1 MRILS
6 MQPARLALILLVP
19 LASCTGGRRA
29 APATA
34 PPPAAAPHDV
44 PMTDPG
50 VDPPVRN
57 DLPPVPARNG
67 ALRIDVAYPGE
78 GAALT
83 AADSNFIFG
92 SVGTGGATLTINGAR
107 VDVAANGAFLGF
119 LPVPWDGVYRLRAT
133 AGGQT
138 AETERRVR
146 APAQTTVSA
155 SGIRSETLTPRG
167 VMTAYPGERVTVRF
181 RGAPGGRAR
190 IRLPDGS
197 TYPMVETQVLERA
210 EGFLQDQA
218 VAARQVSEYAG
229 TFPITSPLGTPGD
242 TVRPT
247 LVAGQD
253 APGLAVVEL
262 FQDDLPAATQP
273 GRAAIPL
280 TVAVMREGE
289 TRVAVASASRPGS
302 MAIGTAVPGSGTP
315 YHWFFPN
322 GTRLT
327 VTGEREGAYR
337 VRLTGD
343 LSVWVAAG
351 DVRLMPE
358 GAPPVVG
365 TVGTVRVDPDPAHV
379 DVRLVTSDRLP
390 FEVRAGERSLEIRVY
405 GAQSRANWLHYG
417 TEDPLVRRV
426 EWQQGRDDLFVV
438 RMELAEPVWGW
449 RAFWDEQGSLVV
461 RVRRPPRIDPAR
473 PLRGM
478 RIAVDAGHPP
488 GGAIGPTGLT
498 EAEANL
504 AISKQ
509 LVRMLREAGADV
521 LETRPDTAGV
531 ELGVRP
537 QRAAEWDAHLLVSV
551 HNNAFPDGVNP
562 WQNNGTASFYNQ
574 PQSLGL
580 ARHLQR
586 ELLRELGLRDLGI
599 ARADLAL
606 VRPTWM
612 PSVLTE
618 TMFLMVPQQEA
629 ALRDPAVHERIA
641 RAHLRAIEAFLRD
654 RAAGRTGGDP
664 TGATAPER

>member
-1 MRILS
+1 MRIRS
-6 MQPARLALILLVP
+6 VDAARLAFAALLP
-19 LASCTGGRRA
+19 LAACTSAGRRA
-29 APATA
+29 APAPA
-34 PPPAAAPHDV
+34 PPPSAPSQAV
-44 PMTDPG
+44 PMTNPG
-50 VDPPVRN
+50 VDPPIRN
-57 DLPPVPARNG
+57 ALPPVPPRDG
-67 ALRIDVAYPGE
+67 PLRIDVAYPAE

-83 AADSNFIFG
+83 TADSNFIFG
-92 SVGTGGATLTINGAR
+92 TVGTGRATLTINGAP
-107 VDVAANGAFLGF
+107 VEVAPNGAFLGF
-119 LPVPWDGVYRLRAT
+119 VPVPWDGLYRLRAT
-133 AGGQT
+133 AGGET
-138 AETERRVR
+138 AEAERRVR
-146 APAQTTVSA
+146 APATATA
-155 SGIRSETLTPRG
+155 SGSGILSETLTPRG

-181 RGAPGGRAR
+181 RGRPGGRAQ

-210 EGFLQDQA
+210 EGFMQDQA
-218 VAARQVSEYAG
+218 VTPRTVSEYAG
-229 TFPITSPLGTPGD
+229 TFPVTAPLRVPGD

-253 APGLAVVEL
+253 AAGVAVVEL
-262 FQDDLPAATQP
+262 FFDDQPAATQP
-273 GRAAIPL
+273 GRAAVPL
-280 TVAVMREGE
+280 TVAVMREGD
-289 TRVAVASASRPGS
+289 TRVAVTSANRPGG

-337 VRLTGD
+337 VRLTSD

-358 GAPPVVG
+358 GAPPAAG
-365 TVGTVRVDPDPAHV
+365 TVGTVRVDPEPDYV

-390 FEVRAGERSLEIRVY
+390 FEVRAGERSMEIRVY
-405 GAQSRANWLHYG
+405 GAESRANWLHYG

-426 EWQQGRDDLFVV
+426 EWQQERDDLFVV
-438 RMELAEPVWGW
+438 RMELAEPVWGY
-449 RAFWDEQGSLVV
+449 RAFWDERGSLVV
-461 RVRRPPRIDPAR
+461 RVRRPPRIDGAR
-473 PLRGM
+473 PMQGL

-488 GGAIGPTGLT
+488 GGAMGPTGLQ

-504 AISKQ
+504 AVSKQ
-509 LVRMLREAGADV
+509 LVRMLREAGAEV
-521 LETRPDTAGV
+521 LETRPDTQPV
-531 ELGVRP
+531 DLGVRP

-562 WQNNGTASFYNQ
+562 WENNGTSTFYNQ

-580 ARHLQR
+580 ARHMQR
-586 ELLRELGLRDLGI
+586 ELLRELELRDLGI

-629 ALRDPAVHERIA
+629 ALRNPSVHERIA
-641 RAHLRAIEAFLRD
+641 RAHFRAIEAFLRE
-654 RAAGRTGGDP
+654 RMEAGAEAEAAR
-664 TGATAPER
+664 

>member
-1 MRILS
+1 MMIRIR
-6 MQPARLALILLVP
+6 PAAIAALVMVG
-19 LASCTGGRRA
+19 ACTGGR
-29 APATA
+29 
-34 PPPAAAPHDV
+34 AAAPTPAVPPAGPPQPV
-44 PMTDPG
+44 PMTQPG
-50 VDPPVRN
+50 VDPPIRN
-57 DLPPVPARNG
+57 DLPPVPARQG
-67 ALRIDVAYPGE
+67 APRIEVMYPGE
-78 GAALT
+78 NAAIT
-83 AADSNFIFG
+83 SADSNFIFG
-92 SVGTGGATLTINGAR
+92 NVGTGGATLTINGAP

-119 LPVPWDGVYRLRAT
+119 VPVPADGVYRLRAS

-138 AETERRVR
+138 AELVRRIRV
-146 APAQTTVSA
+146 PAASSVAA
-155 SGIRSETLTPRG
+155 SGINAGSIAPRG
-167 VMTAYPGERVTVRF
+167 TITGYAGERVTVRF
-181 RGAPGGRAR
+181 RGAPGARAHV
-190 IRLPDGS
+190 RLADGS
-197 TYPMVETQVLERA
+197 TYPLVETRVMERA
-210 EGFLQDQA
+210 EGFMQDQA
-218 VAARQVSEYAG
+218 VAAREVSEYSG
-229 TFPITSPLGTPGD
+229 TFPITAPLRVPGD
-242 TVRPT
+242 TAAPALT
-247 LVAGQD
+247 GWQAGAGQ
-253 APGLAVVEL
+253 
-262 FQDDLPAATQP
+262 
-273 GRAAIPL
+273 AAIEFARGTETTRTPL
-280 TVAVMREGE
+280 ALNVGVLREGE
-289 TRVAVASASRPGS
+289 ARLAVASASRPGA
-302 MAIGTAVPGSGTP
+302 MAIGTAIAGSGTP

-337 VRLTGD
+337 VRLTSD

-358 GAPPVVG
+358 GAPPAAG

-405 GAQSRANWLHYG
+405 GAESRANWLHYG

-426 EWQQGRDDLFVV
+426 EWQQERDDLFVV

-449 RAFWDEQGSLVV
+449 RAFWDERGSLVV
-461 RVRRPPRIDPAR
+461 RVRRPPRVDGAR
-473 PLRGM
+473 PMQGL
-478 RIAVDAGHPP
+478 RIAIDAGHPP

-509 LVRMLREAGADV
+509 LVRMLREAGAEV
-521 LETRPDTAGV
+521 LETRPDTQAV
-531 ELGVRP
+531 DLGVRP

-562 WQNNGTASFYNQ
+562 WENNGTSVFYNQ

-580 ARHLQR
+580 ARHMQR
-586 ELLRELGLRDLGI
+586 EILREIGLRDLGI

-618 TMFLMVPQQEA
+618 TMFLMIPQQEA

-641 RAHLRAIEAFLRD
+641 RAHFRAIEGFLRE
-654 RAAGRTGGDP
+654 RTEGRTGGDP
-664 TGATAPER
+664 EGR

>member
-1 MRILS
+1 MTIRSRIGG
-6 MQPARLALILLVP
+6 AALVLLG
-19 LASCTGGRRA
+19 ACTGAGRPSPGP
-29 APATA
+29 APPPA
-34 PPPAAAPHDV
+34 PPPAA
-44 PMTDPG
+44 PMTTPG
-50 VDPPVRN
+50 VDPPIRN
-57 DLPPVPARNG
+57 DLPPVPARTG
-67 ALRIDVAYPGE
+67 ALRIDVMYPADN
-78 GAALT
+78 AALT
-83 AADSNFIFG
+83 TADSNFIFG
-92 SVGTGGATLTINGAR
+92 SVGTGGATLTINGAP
-107 VDVAANGAFLGF
+107 VEVAPNGAFLGF
-119 LPVPWDGVYRLRAT
+119 LPVPADGVYRLRAS
-133 AGGQT
+133 AGGRT
-138 AETERRVR
+138 AELERRVR
-146 APAQTTVSA
+146 VPAGGTAAV
-155 SGIRSETLTPRG
+155 SGISAGSVSPRG
-167 VMTAYPGERVTVRF
+167 SIAGYPGERVTVRF
-181 RGAPGGRAR
+181 RGAPGGRAQ
-190 IRLPDGS
+190 IRMPDGS
-197 TYPMVETQVLERA
+197 TYPLAEIRVTERA
-210 EGFLQDQA
+210 EGFQQDQA
-218 VAARQVSEYAG
+218 VATREVTEYAG
-229 TFPITSPLGTPGD
+229 TFPITMPLRVPGD
-242 TVRPT
+242 TTAST

-253 APGLAVVEL
+253 AAGPAVIELAQGTQVSRVP
-262 FQDDLPAATQP
+262 LP
-273 GRAAIPL
+273 L
-280 TVAVMREGE
+280 NVAVLREGDV
-289 TRVAVASASRPGS
+289 RVAVASANRPGS

-358 GAPPVVG
+358 GAPPVAG

-390 FEVRAGERSLEIRVY
+390 FEVRAGERTLEIRVY
-405 GAQSRANWLHYG
+405 GAESRTNWLHYG

-426 EWQQGRDDLFVV
+426 EWQQERDDLFVV

-449 RAFWDEQGSLVV
+449 RAFWDERGSLVV
-461 RVRRPPRIDPAR
+461 RVRRPPRIDAAS

-488 GGAIGPTGLT
+488 GGAIGPTGLQ

-509 LVRMLREAGADV
+509 LVRLLRDAGAQV
-521 LETRPDTAGV
+521 LETRPDTAAV

-562 WQNNGTASFYNQ
+562 FENNGTASFYNQ

-580 ARHLQR
+580 ARHMQR
-586 ELLRELGLRDLGI
+586 ELLREIGLRDLGI

-641 RAHLRAIEAFLRD
+641 RAHLRAIEGFLRE
-654 RAAGRTGGDP
+654 RAEAQR
-664 TGATAPER
+664 

>member
-1 MRILS
+1 MRIR
-6 MQPARLALILLVP
+6 PIRVARLAFAALLP
-19 LASCTGGRRA
+19 LAACRA
-29 APATA
+29 NPGTAPAPHPL
-34 PPPAAAPHDV
+34 PPRPPEAA

-57 DLPPVPARNG
+57 ALPPVPPRDG
-67 ALRIDVAYPGE
+67 LLRIDVAYPAE

-83 AADSNFIFG
+83 TADSNFIFG
-92 SVGTGGATLTINGAR
+92 TVGTGRATLTINGAP
-107 VDVAANGAFLGF
+107 VEVAPNGAFLGF
-119 LPVPWDGVYRLRAT
+119 VPVPWDGLYRLRAT
-133 AGGQT
+133 VGGQT
-138 AETERRVR
+138 AELERRVR
-146 APAQTTVSA
+146 EPTTITVSS
-155 SGIRSETLTPRG
+155 SGILSSTITPRG

-181 RGAPGGRAR
+181 RGRPGGRAQ

-210 EGFLQDQA
+210 EGFMQDQA
-218 VAARQVSEYAG
+218 VAPRTVSEYAG
-229 TFPITSPLGTPGD
+229 TFPVTAPLRVPGD
-242 TVRPT
+242 SVRPT

-253 APGLAVVEL
+253 GAGVAVVEL
-262 FQDDLPAATQP
+262 FQADLPADTQP
-273 GRAAIPL
+273 GRAAVPL
-280 TVAVMREGE
+280 TVAVMREGD
-289 TRVAVASASRPGS
+289 TRVAVASANRPGG

-337 VRLTGD
+337 VRLTSD

-358 GAPPVVG
+358 GAPPAAG
-365 TVGTVRVDPDPAHV
+365 TVGTVRVDPEPGYV

-390 FEVRAGERSLEIRVY
+390 FEVRAGERSMEIRVY
-405 GAQSRANWLHYG
+405 GAESRANWLHYG

-426 EWQQGRDDLFVV
+426 EWQQERDDLFVV
-438 RMELAEPVWGW
+438 RMELAEPVWGY
-449 RAFWDEQGSLVV
+449 RAFWDERGSLVV
-461 RVRRPPRIDPAR
+461 RVRRPPRIDGAR
-473 PLRGM
+473 PMQGL

-488 GGAIGPTGLT
+488 GGAMGPTGLQ

-509 LVRMLREAGADV
+509 LVRMLREAGAEV
-521 LETRPDTAGV
+521 LETRPDEQPV
-531 ELGVRP
+531 DLGVRP

-562 WQNNGTASFYNQ
+562 WENNGTSVFYNQ

-580 ARHLQR
+580 ARHMQR
-586 ELLRELGLRDLGI
+586 ELLRELGMRDLGI

-629 ALRDPAVHERIA
+629 ALRNPAVHERIA
-641 RAHLRAIEAFLRD
+641 RAHFRAIEAFLRE
-654 RAAGRTGGDP
+654 RMAE
-664 TGATAPER
+664 TAR